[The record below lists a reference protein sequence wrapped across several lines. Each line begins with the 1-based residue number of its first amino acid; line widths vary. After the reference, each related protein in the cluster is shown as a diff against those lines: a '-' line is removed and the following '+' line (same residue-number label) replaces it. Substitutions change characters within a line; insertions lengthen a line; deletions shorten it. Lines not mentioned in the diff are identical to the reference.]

1 MIGVMIGVN
10 LFSRRPILG
19 AITMLCSVLLIA
31 APMVPARADAVQ
43 IFINGTQQHYDQA
56 PIERAG
62 RVFVPLRGVFEALG
76 ASVVYSNGVINA
88 TGRDGTTVQLSI
100 GSHNAVVNGA
110 PVSMDVAPFVIGART
125 LVPLRFV
132 SQSLGASIDY
142 NNTSRVVTV
151 TSRGG
156 TLPQTS
162 SVELTDLRPG
172 NGEAV
177 MATQPT
183 ISGRFSQSVD
193 PNTVK
198 ITLDGRDVS
207 STTDIS
213 TADFLF
219 TPPYSLGAQNHQ
231 VRVTGRSQTGTAFD
245 RSWSFSSGTSNA
257 SNYISSVSPA
267 NGSTVGGSFTVSGTT
282 LPNSNVHIAAVSSAV
297 LAGVFRVQTGD
308 YSTDVTAD
316 GNGHFSQGITMS
328 SVGGGTLSVRI
339 TSTAPVTRA
348 SAVVTQNY
356 RT

>member
-1 MIGVMIGVN
+1 MNGVDR
-10 LFSRRPILG
+10 FSRRLVLG
-19 AITMLCSVLLIA
+19 VIA
-31 APMVPARADAVQ
+31 ALAGTVLSIGAAPAVPARADAVQ

-88 TGRDGTTVQLSI
+88 TGRNGTTIQLSV
-100 GSHNAVVNGA
+100 GSHNAVVNNTS
-110 PVSMDVAPFVIGART
+110 VYIDVVPFVIGART

-132 SQSLGASIDY
+132 SQSLGATIDY

-151 TSRGG
+151 TSGG
-156 TLPQTS
+156 GALPQTTA
-162 SVELTDLRPG
+162 VELTDLRPG
-172 NGEAV
+172 NGDTV

-213 TADFLF
+213 TTDFLF
-219 TPPYSLGAQNHQ
+219 TPPYSLGAQSHL
-231 VRVTGRSQTGTAFD
+231 VRVSGRSQSGTAFD
-245 RSWSFSSGTSNA
+245 QSWSFRSGTSNV
-257 SNYISSVSPA
+257 SNYIRNISPA
-267 NGSTVGGSFTVSGTT
+267 NGSTVSGSFTVSGMT
-282 LPNSNVHIAAVSSAV
+282 LPNANVHIAAVSSAV

-316 GNGHFSQGITMS
+316 ANGYFSQGITMN